1 MNQIPD
7 KVRRKFDETF
17 KREGVQNWLN
27 SSQSATVI
35 AEERG
40 LKAKRLYTGKQ
51 TLARVRRGY
60 CLITR

>member
-27 SSQSATVI
+27 SGQSATVI
-35 AEERG
+35 AGERG
-40 LKAKRLYTGKQ
+40 IKAKRLYT
-51 TLARVRRGY
+51 
-60 CLITR
+60 